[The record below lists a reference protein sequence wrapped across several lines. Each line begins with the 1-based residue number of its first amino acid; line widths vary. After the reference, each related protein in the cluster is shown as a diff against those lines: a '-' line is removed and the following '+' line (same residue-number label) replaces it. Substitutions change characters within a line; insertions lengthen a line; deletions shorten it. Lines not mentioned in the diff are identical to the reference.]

1 MQSKKK
7 NRTLSIMMQLKG
19 GLAGSRIPNPMG
31 ILESNRNPGN
41 PMNFQGILK
50 LDV

>member
-1 MQSKKK
+1 MQSKEK

-19 GLAGSRIPNPMG
+19 DWQVFGIPNPMG

-41 PMNFQGILK
+41 PMNIQGILK